1 MSRRIIILPGAQAD
15 IASIWDYGAREHGID
30 AANRYVARISQSME
44 LALLHPD
51 MGTDYGDVRTGYRKL
66 ASGDH
71 LIFYI
76 PHDGGIDVI
85 RVLHGRM
92 DVDVQLVE

>member
-1 MSRRIIILPGAQAD
+1 MGS
-15 IASIWDYGAREHGID
+15 DY
-30 AANRYVARISQSME
+30 N
-44 LALLHPD
+44 
-51 MGTDYGDVRTGYRKL
+51 DVRKGYRKL

-76 PHDGGIDVI
+76 PHDGGIDVV

-92 DVDVQLVE
+92 DVEVWLGM

>member
-1 MSRRIIILPGAQAD
+1 MSHRLIILPTAEAD
-15 IASIWDYGAREHGID
+15 IAAIWDYGVREHGVD
-30 AANRYVARISQSME
+30 AANRYVARISHSLE
-44 LALLHPD
+44 LALQFPS
-51 MGTDYGDVRTGYRKL
+51 MGSDYGEVRKGYRKL

-76 PHDGGIDVI
+76 PHDGGIDVV

-92 DVDVQLVE
+92 DVEVWLGE